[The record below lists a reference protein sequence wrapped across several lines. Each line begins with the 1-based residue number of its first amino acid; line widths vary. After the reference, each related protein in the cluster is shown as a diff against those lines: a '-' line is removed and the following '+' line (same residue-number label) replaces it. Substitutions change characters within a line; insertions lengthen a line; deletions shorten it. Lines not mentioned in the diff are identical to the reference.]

1 MAHGTYQLSAANILC
16 NNTISYANK
25 FTMECFPSAL
35 ERENASKIDGNTG
48 TDFCEN
54 TGTDFNEPRTKQ
66 LKDKPNLENKPN
78 LKNIHIHT
86 YIPRRGIAAA

>member
-48 TDFCEN
+48 TDFSEN
-54 TGTDFNEPRTKQ
+54 TGTDFNEPPTKQ
-66 LKDKPNLENKPN
+66 LKDKPNLENKAN

-86 YIPRRGIAAA
+86 YILRRGIAAA